1 MTMPRT
7 MSRTMFR
14 PVALLAALCL
24 LLAGC
29 DDRNT
34 VTVGAKNF
42 GESDVLAHMFAML
55 AEEQGLRVVG
65 PVEYPTTQS
74 VLEALKRGDV
84 DIYPD
89 YNGTGL
95 VMIGQNPMADGDAAT
110 ARVQELYEP
119 LGLTW
124 LPRLGFANNYGLAM
138 RADRAEELG
147 IASISDLARRAGALT
162 LGLEADF
169 QVRPLD
175 GLQPLTGRYGMA
187 FGGLDVVPLD
197 ERARVYD
204 KLIDGEVDVGE
215 VYTTDGQIA
224 DYGMVVLDDDLGF
237 FPVYEAAPLARTDV
251 LAENPS
257 LRAAIEALAGRID
270 AATMRALNSSVEID
284 GRPAEVV
291 ARAALVEM
299 GLVEGGVIV
308 HETPLVV
315 AASPSLTATELGS
328 TALRAARRAF
338 PGREIEL
345 GAAADPLAALPGA
358 DARMALVEADAF
370 FDLTGPE
377 PVRDERFEAVAAVG
391 QSVVHLLGR
400 PGSAPITA
408 IAVGPPGTPSN
419 RMGGVIAAGLGLD
432 ATLVAA
438 EDATAEGYRALLDS
452 GAADA
457 ALVVAPIGNET
468 VNGLIDGSGL
478 RLRGLEGWKEKANL
492 VRYPFLREVRVPAGT
507 YGAQPLAVDTLG
519 AQVVLAAMA
528 PATGDMVGDQGPIT
542 ASTTVLALPDDTVV
556 SLVEAI
562 PGTTLIDPTLRQ
574 AAALAPPE
582 PTRPAAINPAPD
594 VSLLNLAIVALM
606 VWLGWLYVRP
616 EVR

>member
-1 MTMPRT
+1 MILHRAG
-7 MSRTMFR
+7 SLLI
-14 PVALLAALCL
+14 ALLLLAAC
-24 LLAGC
+24 G
-29 DDRNT
+29 DERST
-34 VTVGAKNF
+34 VTVGSKNF
-42 GESDVLAHMFAML
+42 GESNVLSHMFAIL
-55 AEEQGLRVVG
+55 AREQGLDVDG

-147 IASISDLARRAGALT
+147 IASISDLGPRVDELT
-162 LGLEADF
+162 LGIEADF
-169 QVRPLD
+169 QARPLD
-175 GLQPLTGRYGMA
+175 GLQPLSARYGIE
-187 FGGLDVVPLD
+187 FGSLDVVPLD
-197 ERARVYD
+197 ERARIYD

-224 DYGMVVLDDDLGF
+224 DYGMVVLEDDLAF
-237 FPVYEAAPLARTDV
+237 FPVYEAAPIARTDT
-251 LAENPS
+251 LAEHPP
-257 LRAAIEALAGRID
+257 LGAAIEALAGKID
-270 AATMRALNSSVEID
+270 AATMRALNSSVDID
-284 GRPAEVV
+284 GRPAETV

-308 HETPLVV
+308 DETPLVV
-315 AASPSLTATELGS
+315 AASPSLTETDLSAA
-328 TALRAARRAF
+328 ALRAVRRAF

-345 GAAADPLAALPGA
+345 SAAGDPLAPLPGA
-358 DARMALVEADAF
+358 EARMALVEADAF
-370 FDLTGPE
+370 FDVAGPE
-377 PVRDERFEAVAAVG
+377 PVRDDRFEAVAAVG
-391 QSVVHLLGR
+391 QTVVHLLGP
-400 PGSAPITA
+400 PGSGPMTS

-419 RMGGVIAAGLGLD
+419 RLGGVIAAGLGLD
-432 ATLVAA
+432 AELVAA
-438 EDATAEGYRALLDS
+438 EEATAGAYRARLDA
-452 GAADA
+452 GEADA
-457 ALVVAPIGNET
+457 ALVVAPIGDET
-468 VNGLIDGSGL
+468 VRGLIDGSGL
-478 RLRGLEGWKEKANL
+478 RLRGLEGWKEQANL
-492 VRYPFLREVRVPAGT
+492 VRYPFLREIRVPAGT
-507 YGAQPLAVDTLG
+507 YPGQPVAVDTLG
-519 AQVVLAAMA
+519 TQVVLAAMA
-528 PATGDMVGDQGPIT
+528 PDTGDMVGDQGPIT
-542 ASTTVLALPDDTVV
+542 AGTTVSALPDETVL

-582 PTRPAAINPAPD
+582 PTLPAAINPAPD
-594 VSLLNLAIVALM
+594 VSLLNLAIVAMM

-616 EVR
+616 EIR